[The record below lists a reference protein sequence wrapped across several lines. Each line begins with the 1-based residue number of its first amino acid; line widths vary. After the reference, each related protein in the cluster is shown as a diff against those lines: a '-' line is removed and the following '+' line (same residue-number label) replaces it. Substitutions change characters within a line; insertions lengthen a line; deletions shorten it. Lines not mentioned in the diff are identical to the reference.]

1 MDDFDISFDHVIR
14 HYDVTGK
21 ICPNPYVK
29 NNGYKTSWTWTQF
42 KNNLKQYRKDGT
54 ITNPNKSSSSTVPIE

>member
-1 MDDFDISFDHVIR
+1 MDEYGIGIDHVIR

-29 NNGYKTSWTWTQF
+29 NNNYKTSWTW
-42 KNNLKQYRKDGT
+42 D
-54 ITNPNKSSSSTVPIE
+54 